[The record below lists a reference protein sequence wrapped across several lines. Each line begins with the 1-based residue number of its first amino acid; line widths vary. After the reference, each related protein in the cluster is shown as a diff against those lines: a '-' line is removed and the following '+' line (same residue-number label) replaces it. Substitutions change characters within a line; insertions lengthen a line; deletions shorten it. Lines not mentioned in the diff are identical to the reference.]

1 VFFLKKNLLFCWF
14 LFCFVLFCFV
24 FFPFL
29 NSPLFFDD
37 QYFFN
42 EGFPEKFLSDG
53 FKLYP
58 RWWVYESL
66 ALTYVEFSH
75 KVFWLRLENALLH
88 FSVAWA
94 LAVFIRDLLLSM
106 DKRSSL
112 LVSPEMAVALA
123 SALFLMHP
131 LAALTHGYLIQRT
144 ILCATLFSLLS
155 LIAFWRGMAGG
166 KLWMFWSCVFF
177 ALAVYAKEHVV
188 MLPFVAVLLAV
199 LRLRSG
205 SHNGF
210 FWRQMLLPLLVQGV
224 IAILVV
230 LQLKSLIGTPYEMNI
245 GEVLEGQVDVDQALL
260 YPLSFLNQ
268 IGLFF
273 RYLGLWILPLP
284 ALVSVDI
291 RVPFNAELFSSSNV
305 LAILLF
311 FSYLLIGGLL
321 LLRGRALGLV
331 GFSMLAP
338 AVLYCTELSTVRFQE
353 PFVLYRSY
361 LWAAFLFI
369 PVALLFRSV
378 NRRLAIILGVVFLV
392 FFTAMSFLRLKTY
405 SHPVFVWQE
414 AADVFER
421 VEGAA
426 VLGGYRIY
434 YNLGTELMGL
444 GFIDSSISAF
454 TRAIE
459 LKPNY
464 GWSWNNRGSAYL
476 SKGDYSAA
484 KTDFEMAV
492 KFLPGDAKPWRGV
505 VAVLAGTNN
514 REGLVRAQNILCI
527 LDGGSDCEAMDAQSE

>member
-1 VFFLKKNLLFCWF
+1 MFLKRPLFILCALAVFGF
-14 LFCFVLFCFV
+14 LS
-24 FFPFL
+24 FPFL

-37 QYFFN
+37 QYFFV
-42 EGFPEKFLSDG
+42 EGVAERFLEDG

-58 RWWVYESL
+58 RWWVHETL
-66 ALTYVEFSH
+66 ALTYVDFSH
-75 KVFWLRLENALLH
+75 KVFWLRLGNTLLH
-88 FSVAWA
+88 FSVACA
-94 LAVFIRDLLLSM
+94 LAVFIRDLLCSVDIRPGLAVGI
-106 DKRSSL
+106 D
-112 LVSPEMAVALA
+112 MAVALTA
-123 SALFLMHP
+123 VLFLMHP
-131 LAALTHGYLIQRT
+131 LATMTHGYLIQRT
-144 ILCATLFSLLS
+144 ILCATLFSLFS
-155 LIAFWRGMAGG
+155 LIAFWRGMLGG
-166 KLWMFWSCVFF
+166 KLWMLLSCVFF
-177 ALAVYAKEHVV
+177 ALAIYAKEHVV
-188 MLPFVAVLLAV
+188 MLPFVAVLLVV

-205 SHNGF
+205 SRAGF
-210 FWRQMLLPLLVQGV
+210 SWRQAVLPLLIQGV
-224 IAILVV
+224 IAAFVV
-230 LQLKSLIGTPYEMNI
+230 LQLKSLIGTPYEINV

-260 YPLSFLNQ
+260 YPLSVLNQ

-284 ALVSVDI
+284 TLISVDI
-291 RVPFNAELFSSSNV
+291 RVPFNAELFSASNV
-305 LAILLF
+305 LAVLLF
-311 FSYLLIGGLL
+311 FSYLSIGSLL
-321 LLRGRALGLV
+321 LLRGRILGLV

-361 LWAAFLFI
+361 LWATFLFI

-378 NRRLAIILGVVFLV
+378 NRRLAIILGVAFLV

-421 VEGAA
+421 VEGGA

-492 KFLPGDAKPWRGV
+492 KYLPGDAKPWLGV
-505 VAVLAGTNN
+505 VAVLAATNN
-514 REGLVRAQNILCI
+514 REELVRAQNILCI
-527 LDGGSDCEAMDAQSE
+527 LDGSSDCEAMDAQSQ